1 MKRNISYVYTNTR
14 SKKPKLVN
22 QLFSEDK
29 TNLIA
34 ATKVYNY
41 MVGDPLIDWLKLSS
55 NPKIISNNYNSN
67 KNDSFHSYILQK
79 GHQFEKHVIKYINDN
94 IHPVVKVN
102 EYINSESCKKT
113 IELMKLG
120 TPIIH
125 SAPFINNYNK
135 TKGIIDILIRSDFI
149 NKISTKEVLSE
160 EEILKSSTKLNNQY
174 HYIVVDIKFSTL
186 PLLSDGKHLQ
196 NSDSFKAYKSQLLI
210 YTQGIGHIQGYT
222 APHAF
227 ILGRRQKFTSNGI
240 VNTSFDC
247 LERLGKID
255 YSKIDKKYIK
265 ETKNAINWF
274 HAVQKD
280 GHNWKHNPPS
290 RIELYPN
297 MCKDSGYW
305 NKEKQKIAE
314 EIGEITMIWNL
325 GKKHRNNA
333 ISKGITSWYDN
344 NCTTKKL
351 GITGKN
357 ANIIDKIININRN
370 NKELLLPKKIKNN
383 KYNWKSKENEI
394 FVDFE
399 TMTDIFSDF
408 NNLPIQSNSDMIF
421 MIGIGW
427 VDNNKWNYHSY
438 ICNEATYDEEYRIMN
453 EFVEFIKNKN
463 FPKLNYWCAE
473 STMWNKAETR
483 QFDIAHKNNDIERK
497 DNISD
502 NWKIDKWCDLYNIF
516 KEEPIVIKDCFNFG
530 LKSIAKA
537 MKKHNMITAEIE
549 SNCNSGKSAM
559 VNAFEYYKNKENN
572 IHIINDIR
580 TYNEFDCKVLY
591 EIINYLREYHT

>member
-1 MKRNISYVYTNTR
+1 MKRNISSVYINTR
-14 SKKPKLVN
+14 SKKPKLLEP
-22 QLFSEDK
+22 LFSENNN
-29 TNLIA
+29 NLIS

-55 NPKIISNNYNSN
+55 NSKILSNNHNS
-67 KNDSFHSYILQK
+67 KNTDSFHNYILER
-79 GHQFEKHVIKYINDN
+79 GHQFEENVIKFINDN
-94 IHPVVKVN
+94 IHPVIKVS
-102 EYINSESCKKT
+102 EYINSETCKKT
-113 IELMKLG
+113 IELMKAG

-125 SAPFINNYNK
+125 SAPIINNYNK
-135 TKGIIDILIRSDFI
+135 TKGIIDILIRSDYI
-149 NKISTKEVLSE
+149 NKISNIEVLSE
-160 EEILKSSTKLNNQY
+160 EEIVKSAVKLCNPY
-174 HYIVVDIKFSTL
+174 HYIVIDIKFSTL

-196 NSDSFKAYKSQLLI
+196 NSDSFRAYKSQLLI
-210 YTQGIGHIQGYT
+210 YTQGIGRIQGYT
-222 APHAF
+222 APYAF
-227 ILGRRQKFTSNGI
+227 ILGRRQKFISNGI
-240 VNTSFDC
+240 VNTSLNC

-280 GHNWKHNPPS
+280 GHNWKYNPPS

-427 VDNNKWNYHSY
+427 LDNNNWNYHSY